1 MMRKTWA
8 PGNSYDELSDEE
20 RGTIRSV
27 SGSARSRIPGRG
39 IRLRGVLFP
48 LALLVAVLAGLL
60 FDLTA
65 LAAHQPPVQTYYVPL
80 PEEQVRE
87 SLLTLYS
94 AVGDDIRTVV
104 SIAAISDDT
113 IIYYDQWENGYEADI
128 GHPSDI
134 YDAATNPD
142 GVQIWGDADPSNG
155 APPGVPGDVIDA
167 GTIVVLENTIP
178 SNPRNSTNIF
188 FDGQDKFAVT
198 NPVAVTRAAW
208 AISPG
213 TVLAG
218 AVEVYDTGYFGTS
231 FEAVVGENVPSDDMF
246 EYVTLVVQAA
256 EDNTSV
262 QIDWDDD
269 GTVDVTRA
277 LDEGQSYQVP
287 AGESVVAGATVTA
300 SAPVQVHMLTG
311 DIGTRYESRWYTLLP
326 VCCDRYYSP
335 VSTRSTDPTDIFVY
349 NPNASA
355 ITVEWETD
363 VGAQTALSVPAGGV
377 VRQRMPNGSGA
388 HFYTTD
394 GSLFYALAT
403 VDSDTT
409 SNSNFDWGFM
419 LMPGRL
425 LSTQALV
432 GWGPGADT
440 NSPSYTGQNGSPVW
454 TTPVSDTT
462 VYVDYDSDPT
472 TGPFTDPNGNGYDVA
487 YTLNAFQ
494 RQRIFDPDGD
504 QTGILL
510 YTLDGTQIAVA
521 WGQDPDNAN
530 QSVPYLDLG
539 TTVPPLLAFAAG
551 KDAGLANDVNG
562 DGAVG
567 PGDTLNYTITVRSMS
582 RVPVPDVVVSD
593 TVPLHTTY
601 VPNSTQFDD
610 GSSLVTV
617 PDAGTTAF
625 PLDEGGTN
633 LGTLPVNGV
642 FTVTFQMTVDDPLP
656 PGVERVVNQATVSA
670 VGEEVNPGTQ
680 TPVAATPVLEAEK
693 DDALFVDAD
702 GNGVPSPGD
711 TLRYEM
717 RIVNSGTVSVTG
729 VTLNDIP
736 DSNTTLVSGSVTTTQ
751 GTVTSGNGGTPPITV
766 DIGTIPAGATV
777 IVSYQATI
785 NDPLPA
791 GVTQVANQG
800 LVSSNELPVEPTD
813 DPDTLPDDDPTVTP
827 ITAAPRID
835 AFKDDVL
842 FVDADGNSA
851 PSPGDT
857 LRYEITIVN
866 DGNTAA
872 TGVTFSDVP
881 DSNTALVAGTV
892 TTTQGTVTTGNGAGD
907 ASVAVDIGTIPGGG
921 GTVHV
926 SFQVTIDDPLPAGV
940 TQVANQGLV
949 SSNELPVE
957 PTDDPDTL
965 PDDDPTVTPITAA
978 PVLEAEKRDLLF
990 ADADGDGVPSP
1001 GDTLLYEV
1009 RIVNSGNSAA
1019 TGVTFS
1025 DTPDPNTALV
1035 VGSVQTSRGMV
1046 TTGNGAGDTSVA
1058 VDIGT
1063 IPGGGG
1069 VVDISFQV
1077 TIDDPLP
1084 VGVTQ
1089 VANQGLVSSNQL
1101 PPEPTDDPDTLPDD
1115 DPTVTPI
1122 TAAPVLEAE
1131 KRDRLF
1137 ADADGN
1143 GVPSPGDTL
1152 LYEVRIVNSGNG
1164 AATGVTFSDTPD
1176 LNTALVVGSVQTS
1189 QGTVTTG
1196 NGAGDTSV
1204 AVDIGTIP
1212 GGGGA
1217 VDISFQVTIDSPLP
1231 AGVTR
1236 VANQGLVSS
1245 NELPVEPTDD
1255 PDTLPDDDPTVTP
1268 ITAAPVL
1275 EAEKRD
1281 VLFTDADGNG
1291 VPSPGDT
1298 LLYEVRIVNSGN
1310 GAATGVT
1317 FSDTPDPNTALV
1329 VGSVQTSQGTVTS
1342 GNTAGD
1348 STVAVDVGTIPGG
1361 GSVDISFRVRIDNPL
1376 PPGVTEVSNQGL
1388 VGSNELPDVPTDDPD
1403 TPPGGDET
1411 VTPVTATPNIEAYK
1425 SDTLLVD
1432 ADGNGGPTAG
1442 DTLVYRITI
1451 LNSGN
1456 APATGVVFRDTPDPN
1471 TTLVVGSVQTSQG
1484 TVTRGNSA
1492 GDASVTVDIGT
1503 MLSGREVYIS
1513 LQVTINDPLPAG
1525 VTEVT
1530 NQGVIESNELPDVPT
1545 DDPETLQ
1552 EDDETPTAVEL
1563 LYFRVGAVNGRV
1575 VRLEW
1580 ATSVEI
1586 DNFGFNLYRASTAD
1600 RSRAQWFAFVPSQAR
1615 GGGAT
1620 YVYEDVVPA
1629 AGEWW
1634 YWLADVDTSG
1644 LETFHEPV
1652 STGVGD
1658 SAWSPRVYLPLVTR

>member
-978 PVLEAEKRDLLF
+978 PVLEAEKRD
-990 ADADGDGVPSP
+990 
-1001 GDTLLYEV
+1001 
-1009 RIVNSGNSAA
+1009 
-1019 TGVTFS
+1019 
-1025 DTPDPNTALV
+1025 
-1035 VGSVQTSRGMV
+1035 
-1046 TTGNGAGDTSVA
+1046 
-1058 VDIGT
+1058 
-1063 IPGGGG
+1063 
-1069 VVDISFQV
+1069 
-1077 TIDDPLP
+1077 
-1084 VGVTQ
+1084 
-1089 VANQGLVSSNQL
+1089 
-1101 PPEPTDDPDTLPDD
+1101 
-1115 DPTVTPI
+1115 
-1122 TAAPVLEAE
+1122 
-1131 KRDRLF
+1131 
-1137 ADADGN
+1137 
-1143 GVPSPGDTL
+1143 
-1152 LYEVRIVNSGNG
+1152 
-1164 AATGVTFSDTPD
+1164 
-1176 LNTALVVGSVQTS
+1176 
-1189 QGTVTTG
+1189 
-1196 NGAGDTSV
+1196 
-1204 AVDIGTIP
+1204 
-1212 GGGGA
+1212 
-1217 VDISFQVTIDSPLP
+1217 
-1231 AGVTR
+1231 
-1236 VANQGLVSS
+1236 
-1245 NELPVEPTDD
+1245 
-1255 PDTLPDDDPTVTP
+1255 
-1268 ITAAPVL
+1268 
-1275 EAEKRD
+1275 